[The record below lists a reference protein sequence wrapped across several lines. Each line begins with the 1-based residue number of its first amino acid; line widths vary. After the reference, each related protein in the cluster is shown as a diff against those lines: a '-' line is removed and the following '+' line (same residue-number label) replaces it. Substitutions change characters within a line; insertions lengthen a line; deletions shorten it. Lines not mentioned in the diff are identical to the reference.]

1 MEFYAT
7 NKMIFICMAGPDEIL
22 DFISTGLYAW
32 LPDGEIHE
40 IEDYTSRFTSST
52 VCSSTDMRLWRPDI
66 YPINNYSRIK
76 GQPLASIISALSELP
91 EGDSMLLQ
99 TIVRPLKDSPWLHI
113 SLAHA
118 RSVDKFVNVLRP
130 RTWFKKGLPLESLK
144 RVQQKCSRHLM
155 LTNYRISAFTDV
167 SPKAPARARAE
178 AQARLTGHVKRL
190 ADAVKTFDTVDENR
204 FVTGRIETG
213 SPALK
218 KVAQR
223 RFDKPYRMSPTE
235 VSTLFHPPLMGAL
248 PNTAYVVSKKSPPPK
263 GLPADVNDNDI
274 SFFGISDFRDHKIP
288 FGIRRFD
295 RRRHLYILG
304 KSGSGKSC
312 LMQLLVQ
319 SDINKGHGCA
329 VIDPHGDLIDDI
341 LRLIPQHRLKDV
353 VIFDPSDTAFPASF
367 NPVSPIN
374 PELKVRVALSFLD
387 AFKRVFGSDWS
398 EKMDHVLRYAMLG
411 LISAPGSTILSLRRM
426 LSDEAFRTDIVRR
439 AQDESVKRFWLRE
452 FVARRK
458 EFEDGPIS
466 RLLNRLDELL
476 STEMMRNILG
486 QSHNR
491 FDFRRFMDEGKIVL
505 LKVSKGVLGADNA
518 SLLGSLLIWKMY
530 EAAMSRADT
539 PMEDRKDFYLYVD
552 ELQNFATDSFGEI
565 LSESRKY
572 RLCLTVAHQFL
583 GQLPS
588 SIKNTV
594 FGNVANLLSFRVGAD
609 DAGLIAQEF
618 QPVFGDSDLLNLPLR
633 NFFLKM
639 SVNGEVQESFSGSTL
654 NLVYPGAESNF
665 SAEAIA
671 NSRAQY
677 CVPVAT
683 AREEVKSNIVSVKKT
698 AS

>member
-1 MEFYAT
+1 MELFAT
-7 NKMIFICMAGPDEIL
+7 GKMIFICFAGSDDIL
-22 DFISTGLYAW
+22 EFLMTGLYAW
-32 LPDGEIHE
+32 LPDSEIHE
-40 IEDYTSRFTSST
+40 IEDYTSRFSSST
-52 VCSSTDMRLWRPDI
+52 VGVSTDMRLWRPDI
-66 YPINNYSRIK
+66 YPINNFTRIK
-76 GQPLASIISALSELP
+76 GETLSGIISALSELP
-91 EGDSMLLQ
+91 EGDNMLLQ
-99 TIVRPLKDSPWLHI
+99 LIVRPLKDSPWLHL
-113 SLAHA
+113 SLAQA
-118 RSVDKFVNVLRP
+118 RSKDKLVNVFRP
-130 RTWFKKGLPLESLK
+130 RTWLKKGLPLESLK
-144 RVQQKCSRHLM
+144 RIREKCSRHMLM
-155 LTNYRISAFTDV
+155 ANYRISAFTDL
-167 SPKAPARARAE
+167 PHKAPAGARAE
-178 AQARLTGHVKRL
+178 ANTRLSAHIRKL

-204 FVTGRIETG
+204 FVMGRLETG
-213 SPALK
+213 AAALK

-223 RFDKPYRMSPTE
+223 RFDKPYRMSPLE
-235 VSTLFHPPLMGAL
+235 LSTLFHPPLMGAL
-248 PNTAYVVSKKSPPPK
+248 PNTAYVLAKKSPPPK
-263 GLPADVNDNDI
+263 ALPADKRDNDI
-274 SFFGISDFRDHKIP
+274 SLFGLSDFRDHKIP

-312 LMQLLVQ
+312 LLQLLVQ

-341 LRLIPQHRLKDV
+341 LRLIPKHRLNDV

-367 NPVSPIN
+367 NPVSPVN

-439 AQDESVKRFWLRE
+439 ASDESVKRFWLRD
-452 FVARRK
+452 FVARRQ

-486 QSHNR
+486 QSENL
-491 FDFRRFMDEGKIVL
+491 FDFRHFMDNGKIVL

-539 PMEDRKDFYLYVD
+539 PMENRKDFYLYVD
-552 ELQNFATDSFGEI
+552 EMQNFATESFGEI

-583 GQLPS
+583 GQLPA

-618 QPVFGDSDLLNLPLR
+618 QPVFGSSDLLNLPLR
-633 NFFLKM
+633 NFYLKM

-654 NLVYPGAESNF
+654 NLVYPDAENNY
-665 SAEAIA
+665 SAEAIEQ
-671 NSRAQY
+671 SRAQY
-677 CVPVAT
+677 CVPVVR
-683 AREEVKSNIVSVKKT
+683 AREQVQVNLGAAKKT